1 MRSRMIAV
9 VLALAC
15 AALGL
20 GGGVDLMNQAEAE
33 AKAGNHDAALRTYTE
48 AVKATDLS
56 KAQLAHAYYKRG
68 GVYGYLGEN
77 IKGIADYSKSLE
89 LNPNFGYALSLR
101 GYLRGTIGQ
110 YDLAEKDQKAA
121 LALAPSMNSPTYQ
134 PWVLQ
139 HYADIWRRRGQY
151 DKALDL
157 RPGPQAQRVSVG
169 VFPPGLDL
177 PRHEPTGRRQGRIQ
191 EIRGGDDQAGHSL
204 FDPVARRAR
213 RGRTPGPA
221 ALRWLTPHRPS
232 ARA

>member
-1 MRSRMIAV
+1 MRSRIIALT
-9 VLALAC
+9 LALAC
-15 AALGL
+15 AAFGL

-68 GVYGYLGEN
+68 GVYGNLGEN

-139 HYADIWRRRGQY
+139 HYADIWRRRGQHE
-151 DKALDL
+151 KALDL
-157 RPGPQAQRVSVG
+157 CAQALKLNEYPSVYFRSAWIYLDMNRPADAKVAFKKFEAEMTGQGIPYSTLWLDERG
-169 VFPPGLDL
+169 VVERLGRL
-177 PRHEPTGRRQGRIQ
+177 P
-191 EIRGGDDQAGHSL
+191 
-204 FDPVARRAR
+204 
-213 RGRTPGPA
+213 
-221 ALRWLTPHRPS
+221 
-232 ARA
+232 